1 MRVKLT
7 GIEITEESMS
17 AVTVERQPGS
27 MRVTACARV
36 YRDEGPAD
44 EGALLVA
51 LGRSLGDVGE
61 KVAVVL
67 PAGEMVVRRARL
79 PFRDAKVID
88 KTLSFEL
95 EPTLPMPLEGLRI
108 AWDKRPVGEKDS
120 EVLAFLIPDEALDDR
135 RVRFKAAGMVPMVLA
150 PTAVATALTLARSE
164 GPFFLTLQR
173 VGGHCTLTV
182 VSEGAVMFLRSF
194 ALPAEGYVEILTRE
208 VWQTLV
214 ALAERE
220 GMWRVPEKIWASGWV
235 KLPETLVTPLGELP
249 VEATRILSTTGAVL
263 DEGMKTDWEEGPY
276 DGALSVACSA
286 LSGWKHPVLWRQGFA
301 WTEFAG
307 KHKGPVLF
315 TAALVALLIILL
327 TTRAAVGIRQT
338 GSQLAAVERQMASL
352 YLETF
357 PGERRAPSPM
367 VLLPSMEGKVRVA
380 REEAVYAGQGAA
392 RVRIIDILKSI
403 STMLPK
409 ELKVNLTRLTLSKGK
424 LTVSGLAED
433 FSAIDTMKG
442 AMEKSPLFAGVTI
455 ASSSKESGGDRFQF
469 KMVIALSGRETL

>member
-7 GIEITEESMS
+7 GIEITEEGMS
-17 AVTVERQPGS
+17 AVTVERQPGG
-27 MRVTACARV
+27 MQVTACARV
-36 YRDEGPAD
+36 CREEGAAD
-44 EGALLVA
+44 EGALLAA
-51 LGRSLGDVGE
+51 LGDSLGDVGE

-67 PAGEMVVRRARL
+67 PAAEMVVRRSRL
-79 PFRDAKVID
+79 PFRDGKIID
-88 KTLSFEL
+88 KALPFEL

-120 EVLAFLIPDEALDDR
+120 EILAFLIPAESLDDR
-135 RVRFKAAGMVPMVLA
+135 RARFKAAGMAPMVLA

-182 VSEGAVMFLRSF
+182 VSEGTVMFLRTI
-194 ALPAEGYVEILTRE
+194 ALPEGDGVEALTRE

-220 GMWRVPEKIWASGWV
+220 GVWRVPEKIWASGWDA
-235 KLPETLVTPLGELP
+235 LPETLSTPLGALP
-249 VEATRILSTTGAVL
+249 VEATRLLSTTGAVL
-263 DEGMKTDWEEGPY
+263 EETVKPHWEEGPY
-276 DGALSVACSA
+276 DGALSVACAA

-307 KHKGPVLF
+307 KYRGPVVF
-315 TAALVALLIILL
+315 TAALVALLLVL
-327 TTRAAVGIRQT
+327 MTTRAVVGIRQT
-338 GSQLAAVERQMASL
+338 GGQLAMVERQMASL

-357 PGERRAPSPM
+357 PGEKRAPSPM

-380 REEAVYAGQGAA
+380 KEEAVYAGQGAA
-392 RVRIIDILKSI
+392 RVRIIDILKSV

-469 KMVIALSGRETL
+469 KMVIALSGREAL